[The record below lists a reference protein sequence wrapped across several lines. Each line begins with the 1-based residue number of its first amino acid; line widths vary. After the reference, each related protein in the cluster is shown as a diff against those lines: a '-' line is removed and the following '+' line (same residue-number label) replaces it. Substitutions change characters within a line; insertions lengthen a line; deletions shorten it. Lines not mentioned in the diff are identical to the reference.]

1 MDGSSPSHV
10 GTSQNPQIT
19 SREGTK
25 VDQWEGS
32 ALISSAVPNNQ
43 KFPNDPSHSTAK
55 DILNSILNFLS
66 NASNETLGTCLIAL
80 AVAIYLILGRVG
92 LVLIGVLVGV
102 VLHSGLE
109 EIGKESKGAG
119 VDAEVKRREAGLSVI
134 TRILDLRQPMKQKHR
149 DPVEKSFTTSLST
162 AERDFCKFPKDI
174 GRALKD
180 LTDAVVR
187 DYVR

>member
-10 GTSQNPQIT
+10 VTGQNPQIT

-32 ALISSAVPNNQ
+32 ALISSAVPNDQ
-43 KFPNDPSHSTAK
+43 KLPNDPSHSSAT

-66 NASNETLGTCLIAL
+66 NASNETLSACLIAL
-80 AVAIYLILGRVG
+80 AAATYFILGRIG
-92 LVLIGVLVGV
+92 LVLIGVLFGV
-102 VLHSGLE
+102 VLHGGLE
-109 EIGKESKGAG
+109 EIGNGSKGAG
-119 VDAEVKRREAGLSVI
+119 ADAEVKRREAGLSII
-134 TRILDLRQPMKQKHR
+134 TRMLDLRQVMKQKHR
-149 DPVEKSFTTSLST
+149 DPAEKSVTTSLST
-162 AERDFCKFPKDI
+162 GEWDFCKFPKDV
-174 GRALKD
+174 GRALND